1 MQSYPAGQQL
11 CPTPF
16 PLSQVDSEILALQDE
31 IFLSKVKRARR
42 MSIDERMMEGLH
54 LFDRCLSLMRD
65 GITTSHPEFSPE
77 QVEQEVRRRLAIAR
91 RLDDAG
97 LYRPAGVVGDDE

>member
-1 MQSYPAGQQL
+1 MDANQNRP
-11 CPTPF
+11 
-16 PLSQVDSEILALQDE
+16 SQVFETQVDPGIKALQDE
-31 IFLSKVKRARR
+31 IFVSKVKRARR

-54 LFDRCLSLMRD
+54 LFDRCMSLMRD
-65 GITTSHPEFSPE
+65 GISASHPEFTPE

-97 LYRPAGVVGDDE
+97 LYHPAGVVGDDE

>member
-1 MQSYPAGQQL
+1 MSQL
-11 CPTPF
+11 DAE
-16 PLSQVDSEILALQDE
+16 LNALQDE

-65 GITTSHPEFSPE
+65 GISASHPEFSPE
-77 QVEQEVRRRLAIAR
+77 QIEKEVRRRLAIAR

-97 LYRPAGVVGDDE
+97 LYRHAGVFRDDE

>member
-1 MQSYPAGQQL
+1 MSHSIPVR
-11 CPTPF
+11 
-16 PLSQVDSEILALQDE
+16 QVDPEINALQDE

-42 MSIDERMMEGLH
+42 MTIDERMMEGLH
-54 LFDRCLSLMRD
+54 LFDRCMSLMRD
-65 GITTSHPEFSPE
+65 GVTASHPEFTPE
-77 QVEQEVRRRLAIAR
+77 QVEKEVRRRLAIAR

>member
-1 MQSYPAGQQL
+1 MATL
-11 CPTPF
+11 RVF
-16 PLSQVDSEILALQDE
+16 PVTQVDSGIKALQDE

-42 MSIDERMMEGLH
+42 MSIDERLMEGLH

-65 GITTSHPEFSPE
+65 GITASHPEFSPE
-77 QVEQEVRRRLAIAR
+77 QVETEVWRRLAFAR